1 MGQIIKSICLCQS
14 VCECVRV
21 CVCASVRLRALSRS
35 HFLINFHQHDTHV
48 ALFSCTLCDR
58 DSLFNKRKQYNAITN
73 SSVERD
79 RIINELRL
87 TSHDTQGGRQRP
99 RPRVE
104 AARGRL

>member
-1 MGQIIKSICLCQS
+1 LTKKSGTWQNAI
-14 VCECVRV
+14 VIFNIVT
-21 CVCASVRLRALSRS
+21 RLLYKDYW
-35 HFLINFHQHDTHV
+35 HDTHV
-48 ALFSCTLCDR
+48 AWALFRCTLCDR
-58 DSLFNKRKQYNAITN
+58 SDSLFNKRKQYYAITN